1 MIDSGRFN
9 PARDVVETA
18 SEEHFAPDTDQ
29 PAFSVAEIAVPTS
42 RSTLFDL
49 GQIDVRWDEE
59 LATLWAFMTPHE
71 RPNSNLGLIR
81 DTMAWQRESKR
92 VYGGADG
99 SGIKMTETGRHDAA
113 CELWD
118 QRAQE
123 LWPQAQRE

>member
-59 LATLWAFMTPHE
+59 MATL
-71 RPNSNLGLIR
+71 
-81 DTMAWQRESKR
+81 
-92 VYGGADG
+92 
-99 SGIKMTETGRHDAA
+99 
-113 CELWD
+113 
-118 QRAQE
+118 
-123 LWPQAQRE
+123 